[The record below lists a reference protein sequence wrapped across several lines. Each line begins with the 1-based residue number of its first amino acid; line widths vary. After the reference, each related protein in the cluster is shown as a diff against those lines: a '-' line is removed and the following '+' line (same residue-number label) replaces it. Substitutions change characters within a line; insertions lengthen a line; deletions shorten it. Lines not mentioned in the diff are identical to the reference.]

1 MKLFPN
7 NPKFVFTFTNEGI
20 LRNILSHVSTAKAK
34 AHKTSYHYR
43 QFKVISGNGA
53 FWRF

>member
-1 MKLFPN
+1 MKFFPN
-7 NPKFVFTFTNEGI
+7 NPNFVFTFTNEGI

-34 AHKTSYHYR
+34 VHKTYHYR
-43 QFKVISGNGA
+43 QFKVMSDNGA